1 MQVHGWTN
9 TMITI
14 EGLNKKQVAM
24 LDKLWS
30 IDTTEGIK
38 EYRNTL
44 CSEDQHMVDTL
55 MEIIVLEMIDEE
67 IVDVDTFPEVEK
79 ILKNLFKT
87 S

>member
-1 MQVHGWTN
+1 
-9 TMITI
+9 MITI

-30 IDTTEGIK
+30 IDTMEGIK

-44 CSEDQHMVDTL
+44 CSEEQHMVDTL

-67 IVDVDTFPEVEK
+67 IADVDTFPEVEK
-79 ILKNLFKT
+79 ILKNLYKT

>member
-1 MQVHGWTN
+1 
-9 TMITI
+9 MITI

-55 MEIIVLEMIDEE
+55 MEIII
-67 IVDVDTFPEVEK
+67 IVA
-79 ILKNLFKT
+79 ILAKGIIQFFILLSVYNHKLRNTKNRNRPAQK
-87 S
+87 

>member
-1 MQVHGWTN
+1 
-9 TMITI
+9 MITI

-30 IDTTEGIK
+30 IDTMEGIK

-67 IVDVDTFPEVEK
+67 IADVDTFPEVEK
-79 ILKNLFKT
+79 ILKNLYKT